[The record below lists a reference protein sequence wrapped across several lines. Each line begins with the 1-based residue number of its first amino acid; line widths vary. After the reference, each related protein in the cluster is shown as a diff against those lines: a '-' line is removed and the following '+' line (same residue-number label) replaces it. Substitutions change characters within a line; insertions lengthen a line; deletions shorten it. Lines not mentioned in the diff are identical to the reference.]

1 MCKSNGAL
9 INFWYPNP
17 AGNVLNIRSKKQAN
31 ISNIS
36 VYNILGQLV
45 LAAANFSQSETLDIS
60 SLKPG
65 SYVIRVNSDKGA
77 STAKFLKK

>member
-1 MCKSNGAL
+1 MCESNGAL

-17 AGNVLNIRSKKQAN
+17 TGNVLNICSKKQPN
-31 ISNIS
+31 ISDIS

-45 LAAANFSQSETLDIS
+45 LASANFNQSETLDVS

-65 SYVIRVNSDKGA
+65 SYVIRVNSDKGT